1 MATYTVKKGDS
12 LSTIAQNNLSTIGAS
27 TIYGDNGGIALLCK
41 WNNISNPE
49 YIVVGQV
56 LQISDPGS
64 SGGTTSTPNNTNRPI
79 IELFGLQSNTENTIF
94 ASWKWDKDH
103 TANYEV
109 VWYYDTGD
117 NIWFVGSK

>member
-12 LSTIAQNNLSTIGAS
+12 LSSIARDNLSTIGAS
-27 TIYGDNGGIALLCK
+27 SIYGPGGGIDLLCK
-41 WNNISNPE
+41 WNNISNPDH
-49 YIVVGQV
+49 IVVGQV

-64 SGGTTSTPNNTNRPI
+64 GGGTTSKPNNTNRPI

-109 VWYYDTGD
+109 ISVSYTHLTLPT
-117 NIWFVGSK
+117 KA